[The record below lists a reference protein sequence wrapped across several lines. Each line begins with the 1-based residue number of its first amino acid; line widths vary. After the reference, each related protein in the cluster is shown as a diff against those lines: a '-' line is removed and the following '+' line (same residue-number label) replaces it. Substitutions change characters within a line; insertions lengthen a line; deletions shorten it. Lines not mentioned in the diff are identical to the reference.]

1 MMKLEAFAAFILD
14 LDGTLIDSGKYHM
27 LAFSDAVLQQSGY
40 RLTPDE
46 RHEFFASHSKPF
58 ARVLNARHGLQLVP
72 ERVLERKRVRMKE
85 IFRIDLFEG
94 AREFLEKWRGI
105 KPMGL
110 ATNSPLS
117 FVRPVLEEA
126 GLARFFDAVT
136 TSDEVVKR
144 KPDPEMVEITT
155 QKLEIDPAKV
165 LVFED
170 QLMGIT
176 AALDAGAQVV
186 AVDNGQRVAFP
197 ESVPVMTWKELL
209 KQ

>member
-1 MMKLEAFAAFILD
+1 MRLREFDAFILD

-58 ARVLNARHGLQLVP
+58 ARVLNDRHSLQLVP
-72 ERVLERKRVRMKE
+72 ESVLERKRVRMKE

-94 AREFLEKWRGI
+94 ARDFLGKWWGT

-110 ATNSPLS
+110 ASNSPAS
-117 FVRPVLEEA
+117 FVGPVLEGA
-126 GLARFFDAVT
+126 GLVKYFDAVT
-136 TSDEVVKR
+136 TADEVTHR
-144 KPDPEMVEITT
+144 KPHPEMVEATIR
-155 QKLEIDPAKV
+155 KLRAVPGNT

-170 QLMGIT
+170 QLMGI
-176 AALDAGAQVV
+176 AAARDAGAQVV
-186 AVDNGQRVAFP
+186 AVDNGQQVVFP
-197 ESVPVMTWKELL
+197 ETVLVMTWKELL

>member
-1 MMKLEAFAAFILD
+1 MKLLDFDAFIFD
-14 LDGTLIDSGKYHM
+14 LDGTLIDSGKYHVQ
-27 LAFSDAVLQQSGY
+27 AFSDAVAVLGGY

-46 RHEFFASHSKPF
+46 RLEFFASHSKPF
-58 ARVLNARHGLQLVP
+58 ARVLNTRHGLQLVP
-72 ERVLERKRVRMKE
+72 GRVLERKRVRMKE

-117 FVRPVLEEA
+117 FVRPVLEES

-144 KPDPEMVEITT
+144 KPDPEMIEITT
-155 QKLEIDPAKV
+155 QKLKINPAKG

-170 QLMGIT
+170 QLMGID
-176 AALDAGAQVV
+176 AARAAGTQVV

-197 ESVPVMTWKELL
+197 KSVPVMTWKELL